1 MGDYLAVMDR
11 RRSSAASAT
20 SATSAAS
27 AASAAT
33 ARGTALGLVL
43 VAVLSAAM
51 LPLRSHLSVAT
62 SALVLVVPVV
72 ASVSVGGFAPGVIA
86 AATGFLVYDFV
97 FIPPYYTLDV
107 GAAQNWVALGVY
119 AAVTVVVARVV
130 SRFNAAKSE
139 AQARAQELRRLFD
152 VSELLVRDAS
162 TADVLQTVVGSVVQ
176 AFAVDGATLLL
187 PENGILQPVASAG
200 EPLGERERNR
210 FSRARVPVSLE
221 EAAFDGVALQAVPLS
236 VSRGPIGLL
245 VLRWPGALPRHTEL
259 LRAFAN
265 HLALALERAQLR
277 DQALRASLLE
287 EVDRLRRSLVG
298 AVSHDLRTP
307 LATIKVSATALL
319 DSGSA
324 LSPADSKELLGLID
338 NQADRLDRLVTNLL
352 DMTRIQSGA
361 LELRRQPVDL
371 GQVVVD
377 ALSTLGVGASDPRVR
392 EEVDAGLPLADA
404 DPVLI
409 RQVVANLIDNGLR
422 YSPEGSQVT
431 VKATTGDGAT
441 IVVSVTDRGPG
452 IPGRVVGDAFQMF
465 NQKPAGG
472 RGGLGLAIAAAFVQA
487 HGQHLWVDERYTGG
501 ARVVFTLPRVAS

>member
-1 MGDYLAVMDR
+1 MGAKPSTLFIGPSATRAAGARHRSPRLGDYLAVMDR

-245 VLRWPGALPRHTEL
+245 VLRCPGALPRHTEL

-307 LATIKVSATALL
+307 LATIKVSASTLRDPDARL
-319 DSGSA
+319 GTEEA
-324 LSPADSKELLGLID
+324 RELACLID
-338 NQADRLDRLVTNLL
+338 AQADRLDRLVANLL
-352 DMTRIQSGA
+352 DMTRIQSGT
-361 LELRRQPVDL
+361 LELRRR
-371 GQVVVD
+371 
-377 ALSTLGVGASDPRVR
+377 ATEVGALVADAITVLGGGAELERVTWR
-392 EEVDAGLPLADA
+392 PGGTLPLVDV
-404 DPVLI
+404 DPVLA
-409 RQVVANLIDNGLR
+409 RQALANLVDNALR
-422 YSPEGSQVT
+422 
-431 VKATTGDGAT
+431 
-441 IVVSVTDRGPG
+441 
-452 IPGRVVGDAFQMF
+452 
-465 NQKPAGG
+465 
-472 RGGLGLAIAAAFVQA
+472 
-487 HGQHLWVDERYTGG
+487 H
-501 ARVVFTLPRVAS
+501 